1 MTESNLESQ
10 QSKSSK
16 GKKRKSTLPR
26 TLREALREGYR
37 ANEEKMT
44 FESRDMS
51 KRRGILNVCIW
62 EGEEMWGDNCLKSI
76 FIPFTATYTFGRPRL
91 KDVDGRKG
99 HLSSDK
105 NPRFDPIFA
114 AKCVARLEQRRLQGK
129 EE

>member
-44 FESRDMS
+44 FESR
-51 KRRGILNVCIW
+51 V
-62 EGEEMWGDNCLKSI
+62 
-76 FIPFTATYTFGRPRL
+76 
-91 KDVDGRKG
+91 
-99 HLSSDK
+99 
-105 NPRFDPIFA
+105 
-114 AKCVARLEQRRLQGK
+114 RLEMMEPFKATTRMREFAGTEMVLPLIVGDAA
-129 EE
+129 ELA